1 MLQGGRKIFPE
12 FYIRKVFLT
21 QCVVAYINEGTRIRG
36 KNSYLSRSEYL
47 STMLPRTTP
56 SPYKKMFTMY
66 RPMTSFRFQF
76 QTTYSGDVQEMA
88 KNSPFLSCSVLDP
101 FLYHN
106 QGHIYDLDHNKR
118 TTQLNYCVSHSY
130 CIF

>member
-36 KNSYLSRSEYL
+36 ENSYLSRSEYL

-56 SPYKKMFTMY
+56 SPYKKMLTV
-66 RPMTSFRFQF
+66 RTNDKS
-76 QTTYSGDVQEMA
+76 
-88 KNSPFLSCSVLDP
+88 KISVLAND
-101 FLYHN
+101 
-106 QGHIYDLDHNKR
+106 HILR
-118 TTQLNYCVSHSY
+118 RRS
-130 CIF
+130 